1 MADRTK
7 FTILIRKGAKN
18 RIDRERID
26 KQVKHIILRAFNA
39 SRVKN
44 GWTGKVAE
52 ENFQAPK
59 IINSEYVYKAK
70 LSVICKPARP
80 RAPDVMERQFDEI
93 QEAVNKAGTSQGWE
107 VTVDKADK
115 KAAKDKVQTY
125 AKAEVPSEWTEHFK
139 HLYEREDQIEIVLS
153 AIQAAV
159 KSGFQDRFHVCL
171 AGPAACGKTEI
182 LRGVRS
188 MLGNDAVLEYDA
200 TATTMAG
207 AIKDLAE
214 RAEVPRILLIEE
226 MEKVDENSLRW
237 LLGIL
242 DHRAEIRKVNFRQQI
257 HKEVRMLC
265 LCTVNDYDL
274 FCDMM
279 YGALASR
286 FPNHVYCPRPGR
298 KVLEQILKREIVR
311 VKGKEKWI
319 KPALDYA
326 EKHGITDPRRV
337 ISICL
342 CGRNKLLTGEYQKRL
357 DRTDVSRFHKKTQ
370 LRGGQMKDDAAYD
383 KSKTKKDV
391 ENKSPF
397 KKRKVLR

>member
-1 MADRTK
+1 MNDRTK
-7 FTILIRKGAKN
+7 FVIAIRKGGKN

-39 SRVKN
+39 SRVKS
-44 GWTGKVAE
+44 GWTGKVTE
-52 ENFQAPK
+52 ENFQSPK
-59 IINSEYVYKAK
+59 IINGEYVYRAK
-70 LSVICKPARP
+70 LTVVCKPARP
-80 RAPDVMERQFDEI
+80 RSPDVMERQFEEI
-93 QEAVNKAGTSQGWE
+93 QESVGKAGSSQGWE
-107 VTVDKADK
+107 ITVDKGDK
-115 KAAKDKVQTY
+115 KAGAASKEQTY
-125 AKAEVPSEWTEHFK
+125 AKAEIPSEWTQHFK
-139 HLYEREDQIEIVLS
+139 HLYERDDQIEIVLS
-153 AIQAAV
+153 SIQAAI

-182 LRGVRS
+182 LRGIRS

-207 AIKDLAE
+207 AIKDLSE

-298 KVLEQILKREIVR
+298 KVLEQILLREVLR

-326 EKHGITDPRRV
+326 EKQNITDPRRV

-357 DRTDVSRFHKKTQ
+357 DRTDVSKFHKKTQ
-370 LRGGQMKDDAAYD
+370 MRGGIKDDVAY
-383 KSKTKKDV
+383 SKVKDV
-391 ENKSPF
+391 NTLSNR
-397 KKRKVLR
+397 KKN

>member
-1 MADRTK
+1 MPEVHK
-7 FTILIRKGAKN
+7 FTVSIRKGSKN
-18 RIDRERID
+18 RTDPERLNSQI
-26 KQVKHIILRAFNA
+26 KHIKLRAFNA
-39 SRVKN
+39 SRVKA
-44 GWTGKVAE
+44 GWTGKVME
-52 ENFQAPK
+52 SNLDKPK
-59 IINSEYVYKAK
+59 IINGEFVYKVQF
-70 LSVICKPARP
+70 SVICKPARSRDP
-80 RAPDVMERQFDEI
+80 NVVERQYEEI
-93 QEAVNKAGTSQGWE
+93 VDAIDKAGKSQGWE
-107 VTVDKADK
+107 VSVNKDSQKS
-115 KAAKDKVQTY
+115 AAKAQEY
-125 AKAEVPSEWTEHFK
+125 AKAEIPEEWTQHFQ

-153 AIQAAV
+153 SIQAAI
-159 KSGFQDRFHVCL
+159 KSNFQDRFHVCL

-242 DHRAEIRKVNFRQQI
+242 DHRAEIRKVNFKQQI

-274 FCDMM
+274 FTDMM

-298 KVLEQILKREIVR
+298 KVLEQILKREVER
-311 VKGKEKWI
+311 VKGREKWI
-319 KPALDYA
+319 TPTLDYA

-342 CGRNKLLTGEYQKRL
+342 CGRNQLLTGEYQKRL

-370 LRGGQMKDDAAYD
+370 LRGGLMKDDAAYD
-383 KSKTKKDV
+383 KSKARELVNKTKKG
-391 ENKSPF
+391 
-397 KKRKVLR
+397 KVR